1 MAIEDAYI
9 IAACLKRYIC
19 PSSAFARYE
28 ALRRERTATI
38 VQKSHEN
45 RREIF
50 SPSLKNEDGVS
61 ISVEREWRQVRR
73 RERLDWLYKYDATTV
88 RV

>member
-9 IAACLKRYIC
+9 IAECLKRYVC
-19 PSSAFARYE
+19 PSAAFARYE

-45 RREIF
+45 RKQVF
-50 SPSLKNEDGVS
+50 SPSLINEDGISTS
-61 ISVEREWRQVRR
+61 IEREWRQGRKH
-73 RERLDWLYKYDATTV
+73 ERLDWLYKYDATTV
-88 RV
+88 LV